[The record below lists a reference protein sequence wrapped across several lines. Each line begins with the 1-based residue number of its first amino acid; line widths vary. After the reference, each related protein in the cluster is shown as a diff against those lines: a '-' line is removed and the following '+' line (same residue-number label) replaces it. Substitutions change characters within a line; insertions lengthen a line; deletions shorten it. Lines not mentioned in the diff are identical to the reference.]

1 MSTGGPY
8 LVRFVES
15 VLGMSFGDSVSD
27 SVVVIIT
34 TSFAVVLGL
43 VVFISK
49 RLSERSKVVK
59 PLVVPKSLSVKD
71 EEDESEALAGKT
83 KVTIFYGTQTGTAE
97 SFAKVN
103 KWAYNII
110 IIESI

>member
-1 MSTGGPY
+1 MSSGGSN

-15 VLGMSFGDSVSD
+15 VLRVSFGDSVSD

-34 TSFAVVLGL
+34 TSFAVVFGL

-49 RLSERSKVVK
+49 RSSDRSKVVK
-59 PLVVPKSLSVKD
+59 PLVVHKSLSVND
-71 EEDESEALAGKT
+71 EEEESEALAGKT

-97 SFAKVN
+97 GFDKVY
-103 KWAYNII
+103 KWAYSII

>member
-1 MSTGGPY
+1 
-8 LVRFVES
+8 
-15 VLGMSFGDSVSD
+15 
-27 SVVVIIT
+27 
-34 TSFAVVLGL
+34 
-43 VVFISK
+43 
-49 RLSERSKVVK
+49 VK

-97 SFAKVN
+97 GFAKVN
-103 KWAYNII
+103 KWAYSII